1 MSSETK
7 ISLDKKEKSCIPT
20 ESISEREEGS
30 SLNLPNSD
38 HVKSGPNYPVPPSIS
53 REELNSSSPMRST
66 KEGSKEN
73 MVLDR
78 FLTQNIEKHSILT
91 AFCDC
96 WPIVNVEE
104 VSLTKQSMFK
114 DFVVHFETREG
125 YQNALKKTNLMVL
138 NAEAFVEASSSEDM
152 DDAISIP
159 DLIGDPDAPVA
170 LVKNPTKTV
179 KVKQLSEDIS
189 SQQLKE
195 ALAFCQSGIS
205 SFYLGSTSSVL
216 YVEFEVKRLSLY
228 CWCLGIVVYLQVLLR
243 VCASSFLCL
252 NTYL

>member
-1 MSSETK
+1 M
-7 ISLDKKEKSCIPT
+7 
-20 ESISEREEGS
+20 
-30 SLNLPNSD
+30 
-38 HVKSGPNYPVPPSIS
+38 
-53 REELNSSSPMRST
+53 
-66 KEGSKEN
+66 
-73 MVLDR
+73 
-78 FLTQNIEKHSILT
+78 Q
-91 AFCDC
+91 
-96 WPIVNVEE
+96 
-104 VSLTKQSMFK
+104 
-114 DFVVHFETREG
+114 TREG
-125 YQNALKKTNLMVL
+125 YQNALKKTDLMVL